1 MNDETFLRAS
11 NVREHSRHSALH
23 YFHETWYAETYLRNV
38 RDPIPAWDHYV
49 QFGEQSGFQPN
60 PLFHPLHYK
69 RMANL
74 GDGLALAHYAQ
85 QGVHRL
91 IHPHPLVRPTSAE
104 QDLWW
109 FAENDHEN
117 IQHLVTPHPGE
128 IGSSLLRYLLATDE
142 QWRHPNPLFDRVW
155 YRDHYFGECGE
166 LLDPLTHYLCEG
178 GHRGHAT
185 GEHIEWSPFLQR
197 RPDLLLQHLSPMEH
211 ALLHEQPSGF
221 TFGNA
226 RPEAHIRNAIRNNN
240 TEAACRILG
249 AWSHS
254 SPDSW
259 KTRSRSKAASRTDVT
274 VMPTGDDIVVFDSGT
289 FVSKPTRGGFLSS
302 SRYWIDH
309 EIGFFRDEPIS
320 EELPQAILIDR
331 TTVTSG
337 DELKQLIKFSQE
349 SGLPT
354 LTSRSF
360 EPLFHILEP
369 VVGKVANLRIISSP
383 LRVGR
388 ILLPARQDAT
398 NNTSGQH
405 VSINVVSDTSEHL
418 KKNGLRRSLLPLLLE
433 AMPEK
438 SRLEITDDVTVGPNL
453 RRQLATTA
461 HQRAI
466 ELRWMPGDAQN
477 E

>member
-1 MNDETFLRAS
+1 
-11 NVREHSRHSALH
+11 V
-23 YFHETWYAETYLRNV
+23 
-38 RDPIPAWDHYV
+38 PAWDHYV
-49 QFGEQSGFQPN
+49 LFGEEAGFQPH
-60 PLFHPLHYK
+60 PLFHPSYYK
-69 RMANL
+69 RLANV

-91 IHPHPLVRPTSAE
+91 VHPHPLVRPTSAE

-117 IQHLVTPHPGE
+117 IQHLVTPRPGE
-128 IGSSLLRYLLATDE
+128 LGSSLLRYLLATDE
-142 QWRHPNPLFDRVW
+142 EWRHPNPLFDRVW
-155 YRDHYFGECGE
+155 YRDHYSGECGE
-166 LLDPLTHYLCEG
+166 MPDPLTHYLCEG

-240 TEAACRILG
+240 TEGACRILG

-259 KTRSRSKAASRTDVT
+259 KTRVRREATSRTDIT
-274 VMPTGDDIVVFDSGT
+274 VMPTGDDLVVFDSET
-289 FVSKPTRGGFLSS
+289 FVSRPTRSGFLSS

-320 EELPQAILIDR
+320 EELPQAILIDP

-337 DELKQLIKFSQE
+337 DALQRLIKFSQE
-349 SGLPT
+349 SGLPV
-354 LTSRSF
+354 LASQSF
-360 EPLFHILEP
+360 ESLLRILEP
-369 VVGKVANLRIISSP
+369 VVGKIFNLRMVSSP

-388 ILLPARQDAT
+388 VVLPDHQITAHPEVGHHD
-398 NNTSGQH
+398 
-405 VSINVVSDTSEHL
+405 SIEIVCETSEQL
-418 KKNGLRRSLLPLLLE
+418 KEIGLRRSLLPLLLE
-433 AMPEK
+433 SMPER
-438 SRLEITDDVTVGPNL
+438 SRLEITDALTVGPNL
-453 RRQLATTA
+453 RRRLATTA
-461 HQRAI
+461 DQRLI
-466 ELRWMPGDAQN
+466 DLSWIPGDVQK
-477 E
+477 